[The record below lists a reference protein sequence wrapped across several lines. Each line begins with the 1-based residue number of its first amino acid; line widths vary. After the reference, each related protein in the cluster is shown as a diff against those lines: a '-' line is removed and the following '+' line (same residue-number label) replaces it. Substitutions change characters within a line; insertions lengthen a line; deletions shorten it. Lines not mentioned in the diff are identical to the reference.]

1 MGKWY
6 SAGHYRAIVG
16 VELTAS
22 LRVIV
27 CYSQLC
33 ARSGGDRR
41 ICWQPDGWLVGA
53 GDFTNTHLQGHGEG
67 EFLPTDCRAAGGDDL
82 LLTGAL
88 VRERPF

>member
-67 EFLPTDCRAAGGDDL
+67 EVLPRLSGRGWRR

-88 VRERPF
+88 VRERPL